1 MKLFNL
7 LWRTI
12 KIMIGRLCIKVIK
25 LMTQD
30 LPKDEEKHLLDDG
43 TLVLYTEFDLT
54 DVSRINVCQIG
65 THYGDLYYRDEDD

>member
-30 LPKDEEKHLLDDG
+30 LPKDEEEHLLDDG